1 MLKKIL
7 ISLQFIFVISFTNCG
22 GESSKEAKE
31 LLNQILQFIGIPY
44 SIIVNVCQDTNSD
57 GLCGA
62 KELFT
67 KLIIN
72 KGEMLDDIWKKIEV
86 SDDGQYFLENIN
98 PNLPILV
105 ELQDVANVN
114 QDEGKFTLPF
124 NVLTKQE
131 QNETKEV
138 SILESMV
145 DADTLSK
152 IEADKFRTLNNTE
165 AQNKYYT
172 TLLNGLESNI
182 NILRINEL
190 DSKKSV
196 IISIREMA
204 KEIKVNLER
213 ADTINR
219 CENNQTCV
227 DEEIKKISNALII
240 TEDKL
245 IEIKRETNPNQESNE
260 TVKKEVNYDEWTKPS
275 KSDCESSGGV
285 YNKEGNN
292 NCRANWENSNSICNT
307 MGDKLP
313 DVETLRKVIADCGGI
328 AHTWGEDD
336 YKSKN
341 NKNIANKSYQA
352 CYQEKGFSSNFYWSS
367 TMHIL
372 DNSSAW
378 NVYFYEGNDD
388 WDDKINEFCVRCIK
402 SEE

>member
-1 MLKKIL
+1 MLKKLL
-7 ISLQFIFVISFTNCG
+7 ISLQFIFVISLTNCG
-22 GESSKEAKE
+22 RESSKEAKE

-44 SIIVNVCQDTNSD
+44 SIIVNVCQDANSD
-57 GLCGA
+57 GICGA

-72 KGEMLDDIWKKIEV
+72 KSEMIDNIWKKIEV
-86 SDDGQYFLENIN
+86 SAEGQYFLENIN

-105 ELQDVANVN
+105 ELQDVANVH

-124 NVLTKQE
+124 NSLTNQE
-131 QNETKEV
+131 QNGTKEV

-145 DADTLSK
+145 DADALKK
-152 IEADKFRTLNNTE
+152 IEADRFRTLNNTE
-165 AQNKYYT
+165 AQNKYYA

-182 NILRINEL
+182 NILRTNEL

-196 IISIREMA
+196 ITSIKEMA
-204 KEIKVNLER
+204 NVIKVNPER
-213 ADTINR
+213 ADAINR
-219 CENNQTCV
+219 CDNNQTCV

-245 IEIKRETNPNQESNE
+245 IEITG
-260 TVKKEVNYDEWTKPS
+260 KKEVNYDKWTKPS
-275 KSDCESSGGV
+275 QSNCENNGGV
-285 YNKEGNN
+285 YNRDGDN

-313 DVETLRKVIADCGGI
+313 DIERLRKIITDCGGI
-328 AHTWGEDD
+328 PHTWGEDD

-352 CYQEKGFSSNFYWSS
+352 CYQEKGFTSNFYWSS

-378 NVYFYEGNDD
+378 NIYFYEGNDD
-388 WDDKINEFCVRCIK
+388 WDDKMNEFCIRCIK
-402 SEE
+402 SRE